1 MLGKG
6 ALLETGA
13 LQISWSVA
21 DDVGSSHVNPC
32 VVDQRLFPGGGQIPA
47 SSHLKRFVVSLD
59 SIPSNLVGK
68 LVNTVIE
75 LVSKSRKLVG
85 KLVDTVIELVSESRK
100 LENEKLELS
109 MKVLSHLMNELAE

>member
-13 LQISWSVA
+13 LQISWSAA

-59 SIPSNLVGK
+59 SIPSNLVG
-68 LVNTVIE
+68 
-75 LVSKSRKLVG
+75 R
-85 KLVDTVIELVSESRK
+85 LVDTVIELVSESRK
-100 LENEKLELS
+100 LVENQKLELS